1 MLPAAFTFFAG
12 LLDADVFL
20 SPLVLAATTTFLAPP
35 VTFFFPPVTFLA
47 AVTFLPLPPPPSSAA
62 VCSTRSFRFFDGTES
77 ASLRQASSLAAPSQD
92 LFVSNRVPFE
102 ARPSFLAG
110 ASVAFSSVV

>member
-20 SPLVLAATTTFLAPP
+20 SPLVLAATTLLA
-35 VTFFFPPVTFLA
+35 TVTFLS
-47 AVTFLPLPPPPSSAA
+47 PPSLSSFV

-77 ASLRQASSLAAPSQD
+77 ASLRQASSLAAPSHD
-92 LFVSNRVPFE
+92 LFVSNRVPFD
-102 ARPSFLAG
+102 ASPSFLAG
-110 ASVAFSSVV
+110 TVAPVAFSSIV